1 MFMAEKCDLCGDC
14 FVKCQWIDVDR
25 SQSILWMKEIIAQKN
40 SAVLKKCLTCY
51 ACNEYCTRGANPFDQ
66 IATLQ
71 DKYHTLFPKEI
82 VEEMEQKYI
91 FSGEIKNQPSADR
104 IMSVCVFG
112 KSDPHLIQGELYNLP
127 QVSGKPYFCWIMF
140 SHMGAESVQKR
151 HAQKF
156 VDRLAGTG
164 AKEIVCFH
172 DDCYSML
179 AKIAPDYGIT
189 VPFRPIHLSE
199 YLLECLK
206 AKKDKIKPLNIDIAY
221 NRPCASRYTPEKEH
235 FIDEIFELAGVNR
248 VKRIYD
254 RENALCCASS
264 KLALGKGDPKPDQE
278 KNFNDAKNA
287 GAKAM
292 VCLCPIC
299 MHSFSNTAVEM
310 QMPLIFL
317 GDIARMALGELAC
330 SL

>member
-1 MFMAEKCDLCGDC
+1 MFIAEKCDLCGDC
-14 FVKCQWIDVDR
+14 FVKCQWMDVDR
-25 SQSILWMKEIIAQKN
+25 TQSVLWIKELIAGKN
-40 SAVLKKCLTCY
+40 SKILEKCLTCY

-66 IATLQ
+66 IAILQ
-71 DKYHTLFPKEI
+71 EKYHTLFP
-82 VEEMEQKYI
+82 EETIAMMEQKYV
-91 FSGEIKNQPSADR
+91 FSKEIKNQPSADR

-112 KSDPHLIQGELYNLP
+112 KSDAHLIQGELYNLP

-140 SHMGAESVQKR
+140 SHMGGASVQKR

-179 AKIAPDYGIT
+179 AKIAPDYGIH

-199 YLLECLK
+199 YLVECLK
-206 AKKDKIKPLNIDIAY
+206 ANKDKITPLNIDIAY
-221 NRPCASRYTPEKEH
+221 NRPCASRFTPEKEH
-235 FIDEIFELAGVNR
+235 FIDELFELTGVNR
-248 VKRIYD
+248 VKRVYD
-254 RENALCCASS
+254 RENALCCAGS
-264 KLALGKGDPKPDQE
+264 KLLLGKGDPKPDQE
-278 KNFNDAKNA
+278 KNFNDAKDA

-299 MHSFSNTAVEM
+299 MHSFSVTAAEM
-310 QMPLIFL
+310 KMPLIFL
-317 GDIARMALGELAC
+317 GDIARMALGELEC